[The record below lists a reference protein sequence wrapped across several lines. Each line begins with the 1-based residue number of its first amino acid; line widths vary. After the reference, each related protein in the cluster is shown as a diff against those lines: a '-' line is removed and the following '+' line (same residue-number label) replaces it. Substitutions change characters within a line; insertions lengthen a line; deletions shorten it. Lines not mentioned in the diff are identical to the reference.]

1 MFGFSFPMSAKLKCS
16 VVGLITLF
24 LFSCKNQSPAQA
36 TSDTAASKTAFY
48 GNVYNADKI
57 NFLRDTMARFLDI
70 FLPQQHFSGGILVV
84 KNGQILYE
92 RYMGFTG
99 PHRDIPITDT
109 TPFHVASTSKT
120 VTSHAVLQLVAI
132 GKLQLSE
139 PLVKY
144 FPAFPYPSI
153 TIRNLLN
160 HTSGLRNYA
169 YFMPLAKW
177 NKKVVATNRDVLD
190 VIINSKPPLE
200 FPTGTRFH
208 YSNTNFSLLAL
219 LVEDISK
226 LPFPDYVQQ
235 YIFNPAGMTHSYILS
250 VRNQNRYMPSW
261 TGGGRLYEFDYLDAI
276 FGDKNL
282 YTTCHDLRAYDS
294 AISHNIL
301 LPQSLYDSAWQ
312 PLSADHHS
320 GRENVEYYGLG
331 WRVKRWDNG
340 NKIPYH
346 NGWWHGN
353 NAVFQ
358 HVYQD
363 TAVIIATG
371 NVFNSNIYKLGRL
384 ANFFRPYYQDANIAP
399 ETLPEGE
406 EPGVQQADT
415 ANVHQEK
422 VKAKLPEP
430 RKNKNEKVKSKKVE
444 PAKKEKKTSKKE
456 KAVPKKEAANKNKQ
470 TTKEK
475 TKKRK

>member
-1 MFGFSFPMSAKLKCS
+1 MSTKSKCIIG
-16 VVGLITLF
+16 GLLTLF
-24 LFSCKNQSPAQA
+24 LFSCKNQSPAQG
-36 TSDTAASKTAFY
+36 TTDTATPKTAFY
-48 GNVYNADKI
+48 GNVYNAEKI
-57 NFLRDTMARFLDI
+57 NFLRDTMSRFLDV

-84 KNGQILYE
+84 KNGQTLYE

-99 PHRDIPITDT
+99 PNRDIPITDT

-132 GKLQLSE
+132 GKLKLDD
-139 PLVKY
+139 PFTKY
-144 FPAFPYPSI
+144 FPAFPFPSI
-153 TIRNLLN
+153 TIRNMLN

-169 YFMPLAKW
+169 YFFPMAKW
-177 NKKVVATNRDVLD
+177 NSKVVATNRDVLD

-200 FPTGTRFH
+200 FPTGTRFR

-219 LVEDISK
+219 LVEEISK

-235 YIFNPAGMTHSYILS
+235 YIFNPAGMMHSYILS
-250 VRNQNRYMPSW
+250 VRNQDRYMPSF
-261 TGGGRLYEFDYLDAI
+261 TGGGRLYDFEYLDAI

-282 YTTCHDLRAYDS
+282 YTTCRDMRAYDS
-294 AISHNIL
+294 AISHNLL
-301 LPQSLYDSAWQ
+301 LPQPLYDSAWQ
-312 PLSADHHS
+312 PMSADRHG
-320 GRENVEYYGLG
+320 GRDTVEYYGLG
-331 WRVKRWDNG
+331 WRIKRWGNG

-358 HVYQD
+358 HVYLD
-363 TAVIIATG
+363 SAVIIATG
-371 NVFNSNIYKLGRL
+371 NVYNSNIYKLSRL
-384 ANFFRPYYQDANIAP
+384 SNFFRPYYDQPNNTA

-406 EPGVQQADT
+406 ESDVKVADT
-415 ANVHQEK
+415 ASIHPEK

-430 RKNKNEKVKSKKVE
+430 NRNKKENVKSKKAE
-444 PAKKEKKTSKKE
+444 PAKKEKATKKERANTTKEKTTSKKQAPA
-456 KAVPKKEAANKNKQ
+456 K
-470 TTKEK
+470 KEK